1 MRSKRFR
8 TLRLAV
14 ILLEPL
20 RLRCWL
26 MIVALSLLVG
36 IADWES
42 PKKVLINIPQKCEN
56 ANTMFSKLKLD
67 RPLAVFDIE
76 ATGLSPRTD
85 RIIELSII
93 RIEPIG
99 RESTCTWLLNPC
111 VPIPIESTAIH
122 GITDEDVRVI
132 SGSVLY
138 GTKAEGPFDYLG
150 RFTNQVSALPEGDHD
165 AFMGWIMPGAKEHS
179 VTRTTL
185 GGFLQGVTCKFTTKL
200 YGGKR
205 PILPIESFDKVM
217 PLDIYPVL
225 LLRSLAVTDTDEA
238 QKLGCLELTEEDMQL
253 LTYVDPGKNDWGPIL
268 RRNLDKIEKEG

>member
-1 MRSKRFR
+1 MRKKIVR
-8 TLRLAV
+8 TSVGAKV
-14 ILLEPL
+14 SE
-20 RLRCWL
+20 
-26 MIVALSLLVG
+26 LV
-36 IADWES
+36 
-42 PKKVLINIPQKCEN
+42 
-56 ANTMFSKLKLD
+56 
-67 RPLAVFDIE
+67 
-76 ATGLSPRTD
+76 TGL
-85 RIIELSII
+85 
-93 RIEPIG
+93 
-99 RESTCTWLLNPC
+99 
-111 VPIPIESTAIH
+111 V
-122 GITDEDVRVI
+122 TDEDVRVI